1 MNSYAIENRRHFVED
16 VVFPIQQLADNE
28 IIRWDEFVSLL
39 NRAFLTLNDVDTR
52 GISPKFLIDLL
63 FDVFD
68 SLDPLFVEGDGH
80 VELSCGGSRYSVDCV
95 ADKERETTDSDHGFR
110 LLVDVR
116 WND

>member
-1 MNSYAIENRRHFVED
+1 MED

-28 IIRWDEFVSLL
+28 IIRWNEFVTFLQ
-39 NRAFLTLNDVDTR
+39 RAFKSLEDSLTDTR